1 VPVQIIPAH
10 NQLAEEAVTSAALL
24 DFEGQP
30 VRVIRPEHL
39 IALYLEPSAR
49 TAKRLER
56 VAALLE
62 ERTVNHELLEELLRR
77 YKLKLPK
84 HE

>member
-1 VPVQIIPAH
+1 M
-10 NQLAEEAVTSAALL
+10 AALL

-30 VRVIRPEHL
+30 VRVIRPEYL
-39 IALYLEPSAR
+39 IGLYLEPSAR

-62 ERTVNHELLEELLRR
+62 EGVVDRQLLEKLLQR
-77 YKLKLPK
+77 YKLKLPR
-84 HE
+84 HD